1 MTMPFERTWA
11 VLNTREFLLNLL
23 DPKKTPRVPKDIR
36 FIAKCLLKHY
46 PDNFSFDEMF
56 DKNSYEKVFGKLD
69 KERRG

>member
-36 FIAKCLLKHY
+36 RQAGRLLKHY
-46 PDNFSFDEMF
+46 PTKYSFEEMF

-69 KERRG
+69 EARRG